1 LNLKIK
7 SSELTIKQFDRIS
20 SLLYDISGISLHE
33 GKMSLVKSRLLNRL
47 MILGLSNFEEY
58 VDFIE
63 RDSSGKELIAMVDIL
78 TTNQTSFFRE
88 PQHFEFLK
96 KHVLPS
102 INGTHQKVRIWC
114 AGCSSGEEPY
124 SLAILLQEENP
135 QIERCDVKILATDI
149 SVRVLKIAEKGIYSH
164 EQIKNI
170 QPHLLL
176 KYFTRKQ
183 ENGEWMFCIKDNV
196 KSLVRI
202 ARLSLVEGWPMKGPF
217 HFIFCR
223 NVMIY
228 FDQAVREKL
237 VERFYSLL
245 IPGGHL
251 FIGHSESLTG
261 LSHKFTY
268 VAPAVFRK

>member
-7 SSELTIKQFDRIS
+7 SSELTAKQFDKIS
-20 SLLYDISGISLHE
+20 SFLYDISGIRFSE
-33 GKMSLVKSRLLNRL
+33 GKMSLVKSRLLSRL
-47 MILGLSNFEEY
+47 IILGLGSFEEY
-58 VDFIE
+58 VNLIE
-63 RDSSGKELIAMVDIL
+63 RDSSGQELIAMVDIL

-96 KHVLPS
+96 KHVLPT
-102 INGTHQKVRIWC
+102 INGTIPKVRVWC

-124 SLAILLQEENP
+124 SLAIILQEEKP
-135 QIERCDVKILATDI
+135 PIERHDIKILATDI
-149 SVRVLKIAEKGIYSH
+149 SVRMLKIAEKGIYSH
-164 EQIKNI
+164 EQVKNME
-170 QPHLLL
+170 PYLLQ
-176 KYFTRKQ
+176 KYFIKLR
-183 ENGEWMFCIKDNV
+183 ENEEWKFRIKESV

-202 ARLSLVEGWPMKGPF
+202 ARLSLVEDWPMQGPF

-228 FDQAVREKL
+228 FDHAVREKL
-237 VERFYSLL
+237 VGRLYNLL
-245 IPGGHL
+245 VAGGYL

-261 LSHKFTY
+261 LAHRFTY

>member
-1 LNLKIK
+1 MNLKIK
-7 SSELTIKQFDRIS
+7 SSELTVKQFDKIS
-20 SLLYDISGISLHE
+20 SLMYDMSGISLPE
-33 GKMSLVKSRLLNRL
+33 GKISLVKSRLLNRL
-47 MILGLSNFEEY
+47 MILGLSSFEEY
-58 VDFIE
+58 VDLVE
-63 RDSSGKELIAMVDIL
+63 RDSSGQELIAMVDIL

-102 INGTHQKVRIWC
+102 INGKYQKVRVWC

-124 SLAILLQEENP
+124 SLAIIFQEENS
-135 QIERCDVKILATDI
+135 QIERSDVKILATDI
-149 SVRVLKIAEKGIYSH
+149 SVRVLKVAERGVYSH
-164 EQIKNI
+164 EHIKNI
-170 QPHLLL
+170 QPHLLQ
-176 KYFTRKQ
+176 KYFTRQQ
-183 ENGEWMFCIKDNV
+183 ENGEWMFRINENI

-202 ARLSLVEGWPMKGPF
+202 ARLSLVEGWPMRGPF

-237 VERFYSLL
+237 VARFYELL
-245 IPGGHL
+245 MPGGHL
-251 FIGHSESLTG
+251 FIGHAESLTG

-268 VAPAVFRK
+268 VAPAIFRK

>member
-1 LNLKIK
+1 M
-7 SSELTIKQFDRIS
+7 
-20 SLLYDISGISLHE
+20 YDMSGISLPE
-33 GKMSLVKSRLLNRL
+33 GKISLVKSRLLNRL
-47 MILGLSNFEEY
+47 MILGLSSFEEY
-58 VDFIE
+58 VDLVE
-63 RDSSGKELIAMVDIL
+63 RDSSGQELIAMVDIL

-102 INGTHQKVRIWC
+102 INGKYQKVRVWC

-124 SLAILLQEENP
+124 SLAIIFQEENS
-135 QIERCDVKILATDI
+135 QIERSDVKILATDI
-149 SVRVLKIAEKGIYSH
+149 SVRVLKVAERGVYSH
-164 EQIKNI
+164 EHIKNI
-170 QPHLLL
+170 QPHLLQ
-176 KYFTRKQ
+176 KYFTRQQ
-183 ENGEWMFCIKDNV
+183 ENGEWMFRIKDNI

-202 ARLSLVEGWPMKGPF
+202 ARLSLVEGWPMRGPF

-237 VERFYSLL
+237 VARFYELL
-245 IPGGHL
+245 MPGGHL
-251 FIGHSESLTG
+251 FIGHAESLTG

-268 VAPAVFRK
+268 VAPAIFRK

>member
-1 LNLKIK
+1 M
-7 SSELTIKQFDRIS
+7 
-20 SLLYDISGISLHE
+20 YDMSGISLPE
-33 GKMSLVKSRLLNRL
+33 GKISLVKSRLLNRL
-47 MILGLSNFEEY
+47 MILGLSSFEEY
-58 VDFIE
+58 VDLVE
-63 RDSSGKELIAMVDIL
+63 RDSSGQELIAMVDIL

-102 INGTHQKVRIWC
+102 INGKYQKVRVWC

-124 SLAILLQEENP
+124 SLAIIFQEENS
-135 QIERCDVKILATDI
+135 QIERSDVKILATDI
-149 SVRVLKIAEKGIYSH
+149 SVRVLKVAERGVYSH
-164 EQIKNI
+164 EHIKNI
-170 QPHLLL
+170 QPHLLQ
-176 KYFTRKQ
+176 KYFTRQQ
-183 ENGEWMFCIKDNV
+183 ENGEWMFRINENI

-202 ARLSLVEGWPMKGPF
+202 ARLSLVEGWPMRGPF

-237 VERFYSLL
+237 VARFYQLL
-245 IPGGHL
+245 MPGGHL
-251 FIGHSESLTG
+251 FIGHAESLTG

-268 VAPAVFRK
+268 VAPAIFRK